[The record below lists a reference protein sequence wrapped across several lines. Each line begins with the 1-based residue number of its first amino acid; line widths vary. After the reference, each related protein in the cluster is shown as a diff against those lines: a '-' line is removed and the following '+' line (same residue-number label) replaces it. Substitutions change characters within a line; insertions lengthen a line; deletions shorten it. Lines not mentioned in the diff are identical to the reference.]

1 MPKPVSPYLCIVNRI
16 SAATILLVLITTK
29 NMMSGGFETNTKT
42 VSGTGMAGAQVAIS
56 QTSSAAVFNPAAIG
70 FLPKKMMF
78 SAGIS
83 GIISK
88 TSYFETGTENYHSN
102 HPAKFLPSVSATF
115 QINEMIGAGL
125 AYYSAFGYHNRWE
138 DGWPGRFVTIESKLG
153 VNTLQPSVS
162 FTFAEMIAI
171 SASALLHNG
180 KYDHRKALATG
191 NNEGEALL
199 NSKGSG
205 MGFMLGSYLKY
216 NENISAGLTF
226 KWNGN
231 LKLKNSTLV
240 YNRIP
245 ASWLDIFPEV
255 EPFDITIKFPYCI
268 TAGASITFNQD
279 LITTAELSYT
289 GWKRLDSLYFSSPV
303 ADGGPVYL
311 RLNNSLSG
319 RLGVQYAFMEEF
331 IMKGG
336 VAYEVSPYN
345 SDHLIPSYPDANKV
359 SFSLGAEFKPKPQF
373 SVDVTAGLEN
383 VFERKGVDAA
393 NYFYGSYNSTRYF
406 FGAGINYHF

>member
-1 MPKPVSPYLCIVNRI
+1 MPQLISPYLCLVKRI
-16 SAATILLVLITTK
+16 TTATILFILLAAPRIFG
-29 NMMSGGFETNTKT
+29 GGFETNTKT
-42 VSGTGMAGAQVAIS
+42 VSGTGMAGAQVAVS

-70 FLPKKMMF
+70 FLPKKMML

-88 TSYFETGTENYHSN
+88 TSYFETGTENYNSN
-102 HPAKFLPSVSATF
+102 HPSKFLPSFSATF
-115 QINEMIGAGL
+115 QVNEMIGAGL
-125 AYYSAFGYHNRWE
+125 AYYSSFGYHHRWE
-138 DGWPGRFVTIESKLG
+138 DNWPGRFVTLESKLG
-153 VNTLQPSVS
+153 VNTLQPSIS
-162 FTFAEMIAI
+162 FTFAEMFAV

-180 KYDHRKALATG
+180 KYEHRKALATG
-191 NNEGEALL
+191 NNEGEAAL
-199 NSKGSG
+199 NGKGSG
-205 MGFMLGSYLKY
+205 MGFMLGSFLKY
-216 NENISAGLTF
+216 NENISAGLTI

-231 LKLKNSTLV
+231 LKLKNSTLA
-240 YNRIP
+240 YSRIP
-245 ASWLDIFPEV
+245 ASWQDLYPEV
-255 EPFDITIKFPYCI
+255 EPFDITIRLPYCI
-268 TAGASITFNQD
+268 TAGGSITFSED
-279 LITTAELSYT
+279 LITTAEISYS

-303 ADGGPVYL
+303 MDGGPVYL

-345 SDHLIPSYPDANKV
+345 TDHLIPSYPDANKV
-359 SFSLGAEFKPKPQF
+359 SFALGAEFKPKPQF

-383 VFERKGVDAA
+383 VFERKGVDAD
-393 NYFYGSYNSTRYF
+393 NYLYGSYNSTRYF

>member
-1 MPKPVSPYLCIVNRI
+1 MPQLPSPYLCLVKRNTT
-16 SAATILLVLITTK
+16 ATILFFLMATSKTIA
-29 NMMSGGFETNTKT
+29 GGFETNTKT

-70 FLPKKMMF
+70 FLPKKIMF

-83 GIISK
+83 GILSK
-88 TSYFETGTENYHSN
+88 TSYFETGTENFHSN
-102 HPAKFLPSVSATF
+102 HPSKFLPSISATF

-125 AYYSAFGYHNRWE
+125 AYYSSFGYHHRWE
-138 DGWPGRFVTIESKLG
+138 DNWPGRFVTIESKLG
-153 VNTLQPSVS
+153 VNTIQPSVS
-162 FTFAEMIAI
+162 FTFAEMFAV
-171 SASALLHNG
+171 SASAFLHNG
-180 KYDHRKALATG
+180 KYNHRKALATG
-191 NNEGEALL
+191 NNEGEAAL
-199 NSKGSG
+199 NGKGSG
-205 MGFMLGSYLKY
+205 MGFMLGSFLKY
-216 NENISAGLTF
+216 NENISAGLTI

-231 LKLKNSTLV
+231 LKLKNSTLAYSRV
-240 YNRIP
+240 P
-245 ASWLDIFPEV
+245 SSWQDLFPDV
-255 EPFDITIKFPYCI
+255 DPFDITIRLPYCV
-268 TAGASITFNQD
+268 TAGASITFSED
-279 LITTAELSYT
+279 LITTAELSYS
-289 GWKRLDSLYFSSPV
+289 GWKRLDSVYFSTSV

-345 SDHLIPSYPDANKV
+345 SDHVIPSYPDANKV
-359 SFSLGAEFKPKPQF
+359 SFALGAEFKPKPKF

-383 VFERKGVDAA
+383 VFERKGVDAG

-406 FGAGINYHF
+406 FGAGINYYF